1 MRNLLFILMSA
12 LLCVGCA
19 SQKQTTLRMYEQVTS
34 TLPSK
39 MYRQV
44 PIPSAGVTINV
55 DKYPVLTERDIFKAE
70 LYPMAGGSALLLQ
83 FETVRMMRM
92 DELTTRLR
100 GRYLVTFLDD
110 RPVAA
115 WYVDR
120 RIENGQMLI
129 EGDFTEEEAK
139 KAVESLTRQSK
150 KRNE

>member
-1 MRNLLFILMSA
+1 MRNLFFVLMSA

-19 SQKQTTLRMYEQVTS
+19 SPKETTLRMYQQVTS
-34 TLPSK
+34 PLPSK
-39 MYRQV
+39 MYRRV
-44 PIPSAGVTINV
+44 PIPSAGIEINV
-55 DKYPVLTERDIFKAE
+55 DPYPVLTERDIFKAE
-70 LYPMAGGSALLLQ
+70 LYPTSGGQALLLH
-83 FETVRMMRM
+83 FEPVRMIRM

-150 KRNE
+150 KRN